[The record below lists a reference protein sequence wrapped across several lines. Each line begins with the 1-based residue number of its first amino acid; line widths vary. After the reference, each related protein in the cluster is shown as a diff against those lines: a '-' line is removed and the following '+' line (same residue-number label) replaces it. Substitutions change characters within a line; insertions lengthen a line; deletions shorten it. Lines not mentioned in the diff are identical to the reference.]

1 MSDAEHEQLHRDLGA
16 YLLGALEPASRDNFE
31 RHLSG
36 CVTCRN
42 ELADLAVLP
51 TLLSRLD
58 DASTAAAVDPPPFA
72 PVLDGVIRQRRA
84 ERRRERALAAVA
96 ALACVVAATV
106 MLLGPPGA
114 DAPTGRA
121 FTSGDGLVQATV
133 EDKPW
138 GMAVHIA
145 ADDLPTRNGYIA
157 RAIARD
163 GHHAQIATW
172 SDTGGPVDVTGGCYL
187 DAQDVQRLE
196 IVDPSDDAVLV
207 VLSSG

>member
-1 MSDAEHEQLHRDLGA
+1 MSDADHEQLHRDLGA
-16 YLLGALEPASRDNFE
+16 YLLGALEPASRDRFE

-58 DASTAAAVDPPPFA
+58 TSTAGAVDPPPFA
-72 PVLDGVIRQRRA
+72 PVLDGVIRQRRN
-84 ERRRERALAAVA
+84 ERRRERALAAVT
-96 ALACVVAATV
+96 ALACAVAAAV
-106 MLLGPPGA
+106 VLLGPPGA
-114 DAPTGRA
+114 DAPAGRA
-121 FTSGDGLVQATV
+121 FTSDDGLVQATV
-133 EDKPW
+133 EEKPW

-145 ADDLPTRNGYIA
+145 ADDLPARDGYIA
-157 RAIARD
+157 QAVARD
-163 GHHAQIATW
+163 GHRAQIATW

-187 DAQDVQRLE
+187 DAQDVERVE
-196 IVDPSDDAVLV
+196 IVDPSDDKVLV